1 MNKCVGLA
9 VLSALLISG
18 SFAANAA
25 NENTISIGYA
35 QSNVKVDGNDVNGNP
50 QGVNLK
56 YRNEF
61 NDKFG
66 LVVSTTYTNKT
77 YDYYSR
83 GSKVAEGKLKYY
95 STTLGPSYRLNDYS
109 SVYALIGVGY
119 GEADASILNYSESN
133 NKTSVAYGAG
143 FQINP
148 VKNWAIDAS
157 YEYSKL
163 GDYKVGTWTLGA
175 GYRF

>member
-1 MNKCVGLA
+1 MNKCIGLTA
-9 VLSALLISG
+9 LSALLITG

-25 NENTISIGYA
+25 NERTLSIGYA
-35 QSNVKVDGNDVNGNP
+35 QSNVSLDGNDLNGNP

-61 NDKFG
+61 NDKLG
-66 LVVSTTYTNKT
+66 VIVSTTYTSKT

-83 GSKVAEGKLKYY
+83 GSRVAEGKIKYY
-95 STTLGPSYRLNDYS
+95 STTFGPSYRFSDYVS
-109 SVYALIGVGY
+109 TYALIGIGSGKV
-119 GEADASILNYSESN
+119 DASLRNYSGSS
-133 NKTSVAYGAG
+133 NKTSAAYGAG
-143 FQINP
+143 FQFNP
-148 VKNWAIDAS
+148 ARSWVIDTS

-163 GDYKVGTWTLGA
+163 DDYKVGTWSLGV